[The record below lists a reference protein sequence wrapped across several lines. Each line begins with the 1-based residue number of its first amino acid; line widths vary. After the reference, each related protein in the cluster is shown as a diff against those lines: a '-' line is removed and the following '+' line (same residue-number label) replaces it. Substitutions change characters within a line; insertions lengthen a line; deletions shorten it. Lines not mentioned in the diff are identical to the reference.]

1 MERTESFTGK
11 TIKNWNVFNKA
22 NVLLSLISAF
32 GKDMGIKIFTMCN
45 SAWIREYKVLIK
57 QQNMI
62 NYGKG
67 KSKSAMKRRAT
78 KVEHCYKCGKFEHEG
93 KCNKNQTNS
102 NYEYLEMFRCGP
114 IKLKAERALRK
125 NSMVQMSCEKFGRV
139 FEISNELMN
148 RANSGTAERV

>member
-1 MERTESFTGK
+1 MERTESFAGK
-11 TIKNWNVFNKA
+11 TIKNWNVSNKA
-22 NVLLSLISAF
+22 NILLSLINALGRDIGF
-32 GKDMGIKIFTMCN
+32 KIFTLCN
-45 SAWIREYKVLIK
+45 ATWNEEQKILIK
-57 QQNMI
+57 HQNMV

-67 KSKSAMKRRAT
+67 KSKSAMKRRAI

-102 NYEYLEMFRCGP
+102 NHEYLEMFRCGP

-139 FEISNELMN
+139 FEMSIELKR

>member
-1 MERTESFTGK
+1 MERTESFTGE
-11 TIKNWNVFNKA
+11 TIKNWNALNKA
-22 NVLLSLISAF
+22 NILLSLTNAF
-32 GKDMGIKIFTMCN
+32 GRDIGLKIFTLCN
-45 SAWIREYKVLIK
+45 SSWIKEYKSLIK
-57 QQNMI
+57 KQNMI

-67 KSKSAMKRRAT
+67 KSKSAMKRRAI

-102 NYEYLEMFRCGP
+102 NHEYLEMFRCGP

-139 FEISNELMN
+139 FEMSVELGK